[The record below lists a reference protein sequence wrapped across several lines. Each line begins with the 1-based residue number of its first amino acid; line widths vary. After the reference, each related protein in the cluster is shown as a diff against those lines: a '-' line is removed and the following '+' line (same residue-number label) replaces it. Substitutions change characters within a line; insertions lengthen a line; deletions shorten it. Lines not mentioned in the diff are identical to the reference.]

1 MQCPKCQA
9 ENNETAKF
17 CSECGHKFEIKCPS
31 CGHSVMPSAK
41 FCEDC
46 GQPLSDT
53 SKSIPKDLTFDEK
66 LAKIQKYIPG
76 NITEKILSQRNR
88 IEGERK
94 QVSVLFTD
102 MAGYTT
108 MSEKLDAE
116 EVYSLMDQ
124 VYEILIH
131 KVTEYGGTVNEFTGD
146 GIMALFGAPIALED
160 APQRAIRA
168 SLAIHRE
175 IVQFNERMRREK
187 PGHIPLRMRAGI
199 HTGPVVVGTVG
210 NDLRVTFTAIG
221 DTVNLASRMETLAE
235 PGSTCVSEDTFKL
248 TEGLFRFEG
257 LGEQEIKGKEKP
269 VSVYRVIAPSTSRT
283 RFDVSAERGLTP
295 FVGRER
301 ERELL
306 LDAFERA
313 RQGRGQAVSIVSEA
327 GMGKS
332 RLLYEFRKAILN
344 EDVTFLEGKCLSFGR
359 GVAYQPITDILKSNF
374 DIREDDWD
382 PVIRNKVTQGLQTI
396 SVEEGPAMPYLLELL
411 SVKDSGIEKITM
423 SPEGKKDKT
432 IETLKRIILKGSE
445 MRPLVMAIE
454 DLHWI
459 DKTSEDVLKYL
470 LESIAGARVLL
481 ILTYRPEFIP
491 SWGARSYHN
500 QLLLNRLSNRES
512 LFMATH
518 ILGREQI
525 PPVPP
530 LPKGGMEV
538 GTPLLRGGIEF
549 DPLLNGEKDVGTLKL
564 REGQEFVPPLL
575 KGYGTGQIPPLLK
588 GGGGDFRDS
597 LGEVQMET
605 ALEEVILEKTEGIP
619 FFVEEFI
626 KSLKDL
632 GFIERKDAT
641 YRISKSLQTI
651 HIPST
656 IQDIIMARVD
666 ALPEGAK
673 ELLQVGSLIEREFS
687 YKLIKAAMH
696 LPEEDLLRRLS
707 FLKDAELLY
716 ERGLFPDSTFIFKH
730 ALTRE
735 VVYGTLLERKKK
747 EWHLDIGQAVEE
759 VYRENLEEMYSS
771 LGEHFEEGGDYEKAS
786 QYFALAARKARRASV
801 FTDAIALSKK
811 TVACLEKLPQNIE
824 VQKQIIDARIT
835 LANLCLNINQ
845 EFEARDAVAP
855 IIELVQQLDYR
866 KRLPAIYVIMAAYLI
881 CVEERYDDEET
892 HWYLREAKKLAQE
905 NKDLLSLWNAH
916 QFEGHAQS
924 NNCEFAEGEASF
936 LRLIEMAEAA
946 GNVFGVA
953 FVKSHIAPLI
963 YDRNGRINEAL
974 KCGQEALQLALRADD
989 TYLKG
994 LAYGACGSALFEKG
1008 LFLEAEEDLTLA
1020 LEFNQKT
1027 DFVGALFSNFLL
1039 LGSLRFEMG
1048 RYQEAQ
1054 ECCNGLLAVYDRV
1067 RVWPSLTRLAQ
1078 LLKVAAGIRGG
1089 LNPGLDAVLNFDLK
1103 EIRIKWLKG
1112 SASLTIGG
1120 IYLYLDD
1127 KHMDEAE
1134 AWIKKAIEVDE
1145 QYKMPWNLA
1154 RDYAF
1159 HAEFFKKKGDSAQ
1172 AKEKLTK
1179 AIDLMSSIGADGW
1192 VKRYEEELA
1201 GL

>member
-1 MQCPKCQA
+1 MKCPKCGH
-9 ENNETAKF
+9 ENPEDASF
-17 CSECGHKFEIKCPS
+17 CNGCGQKLEITCPECKKINPPSSRFCNGCGH
-31 CGHSVMPSAK
+31 
-41 FCEDC
+41 
-46 GQPLSDT
+46 PLSDT
-53 SKSIPKDLTFDEK
+53 PKPTPKDLSFDEK
-66 LAKIQKYIPG
+66 LTKIQKYLPG

-108 MSEKLDAE
+108 ISEKLDAE

-146 GIMALFGAPIALED
+146 GVMALFGAPIALED

-175 IVQFNERMRREK
+175 IVQFNDRMRREK
-187 PGHIPLRMRAGI
+187 PGHTPLRMRAGI

-235 PGSTCVSEDTFKL
+235 PGSTCVSEDTFRL

-257 LGEQEIKGKEKP
+257 LGEKEIKGKEKP
-269 VSVYRVIAPSTSRT
+269 IGVYRVIAPSTSRT

-313 RQGRGQAVSIVSEA
+313 RSGRGQAVSIVSEA

-382 PVIRNKVTQGLQTI
+382 PVIRRKVTESLQAI

-432 IETLKRIILKGSE
+432 IETLKRIVLKGSE
-445 MRPLVMAIE
+445 QRPLVLAIE

-470 LESIAGARVLL
+470 LESIPGARVLL
-481 ILTYRPEFIP
+481 IFTYRPEFIP
-491 SWGARSYHN
+491 TWGARSYHN
-500 QLLLNRLSNRES
+500 QLLLTRLSNRES
-512 LFMATH
+512 LLMATH
-518 ILGREQI
+518 ILGTED
-525 PPVPP
+525 
-530 LPKGGMEV
+530 L
-538 GTPLLRGGIEF
+538 
-549 DPLLNGEKDVGTLKL
+549 
-564 REGQEFVPPLL
+564 
-575 KGYGTGQIPPLLK
+575 
-588 GGGGDFRDS
+588 
-597 LGEVQMET
+597 ET

-641 YRISKSLQTI
+641 YRISKALQTI
-651 HIPST
+651 RIPST
-656 IQDIIMARVD
+656 IQDIILARVD

-687 YKLIKAAMH
+687 YKLIKEAMH
-696 LPEEDLLRRLS
+696 LPEEELFRRLS
-707 FLKDAELLY
+707 VLKNAELLY
-716 ERGLFPDSTFIFKH
+716 ERGLFPDSTLIFKH

-735 VVYGTLLERKKK
+735 VVYETLLERKKK
-747 EWHLDIGQAVEE
+747 ELHVNIGRAIEE
-759 VYRENLEEMYSS
+759 VYKDNLEEVYDS
-771 LGEHFEEGGDYEKAS
+771 LAEHFDEGCDYERAAQYYRWAAS
-786 QYFALAARKARRASV
+786 KVFRYAARLE
-801 FTDAIALSKK
+801 AIALSKK
-811 TVACLEKLPQNIE
+811 RVACLEKLSQTDE
-824 VQKQIIDARIT
+824 VQKKVIDARVA
-835 LANLCLNINQ
+835 LASYCQTVNHYT
-845 EFEARDAVAP
+845 ESMEAVTP
-855 IIELVQQLDYR
+855 IIDLAYQLDYR
-866 KRLPAIYVIMAAYLI
+866 KRLPAIYIAMGAYLLM
-881 CVEERYDDEET
+881 VEERINDDKMY
-892 HWYLREAKKLAQE
+892 WYLWEARKLAQKE
-905 NKDLLSLWNAH
+905 NDFLSLLNSHYYEAH
-916 QFEGHAQS
+916 AYCQ
-924 NNCEFAEGEASF
+924 NCEFQKAEASF
-936 LRLIEMAEAA
+936 LQLIERTQDSGEVSFLSVLKF
-946 GNVFGVA
+946 N
-953 FVKSHIAPLI
+953 IANSVYAQVGKLT
-963 YDRNGRINEAL
+963 
-974 KCGQEALQLALRADD
+974 EALQYIQDSLQLAFQADD
-989 TYLKG
+989 PFLKG
-994 LAYGACGSALFEKG
+994 GANGVCGVVLFKKG
-1008 LFLEAEEDLTLA
+1008 LFKEAEGKLNLA
-1020 LEFNQKT
+1020 IEMCLKT
-1027 DFVGALFSNFLL
+1027 DFVGELFIAYAFLGL
-1039 LGSLRFEMG
+1039 LRLETGLYE
-1048 RYQEAQ
+1048 EAQ
-1054 ECCNGLLAVYDRV
+1054 ECFDHFLALSDRV
-1067 RVWPSLTRLAQ
+1067 SFFPSVTRFIQLRKVLAG
-1078 LLKVAAGIRGG
+1078 VRGH
-1089 LNPGLDAVLNFDLK
+1089 LNPTLDAVYNFDLL
-1103 EIRIKWLKG
+1103 EIRTKWLQG
-1112 SASLTIGG
+1112 NAANCMGE
-1120 IYLYLDD
+1120 IYLYRDD
-1127 KHMDEAE
+1127 AHMGEAE
-1134 AWIKKAIEVDE
+1134 AWIKKAIEKDE
-1145 QYKMPWNLA
+1145 QHKMPWDLA
-1154 RDYAF
+1154 RDYALY
-1159 HAEFFKKKGDSAQ
+1159 AEFFKKKDDPAQ

-1179 AIDLMSSIGADGW
+1179 AIELMRSIGADGW
-1192 VKRYEEELA
+1192 VTRYEERLA

>member
-1 MQCPKCQA
+1 MVLKILPA
-9 ENNETAKF
+9 DKF
-17 CSECGHKFEIKCPS
+17 CGECGH
-31 CGHSVMPSAK
+31 
-41 FCEDC
+41 
-46 GQPLSDT
+46 PLSDT
-53 SKSIPKDLTFDEK
+53 SKPTPKDLTFDEK
-66 LAKIQKYIPG
+66 LAKIQKYLPG

-168 SLAIHRE
+168 CLAIHRE

-257 LGEQEIKGKEKP
+257 LGEKEIKGKEKP
-269 VSVYRVIAPSTSRT
+269 ICVYRVIAPSTSRT

-382 PVIRNKVTQGLQTI
+382 PVIRKKVTQGLQAI

-445 MRPLVMAIE
+445 IRPLVMAIE

-470 LESIAGARVLL
+470 LESIPGAQVLL

-491 SWGARSYHN
+491 TWGARSYHN

-512 LFMATH
+512 LLMATH
-518 ILGREQI
+518 ILGTED
-525 PPVPP
+525 
-530 LPKGGMEV
+530 L
-538 GTPLLRGGIEF
+538 
-549 DPLLNGEKDVGTLKL
+549 
-564 REGQEFVPPLL
+564 
-575 KGYGTGQIPPLLK
+575 
-588 GGGGDFRDS
+588 
-597 LGEVQMET
+597 ET

-641 YRISKSLQTI
+641 YRISKELQTI
-651 HIPST
+651 RIPST
-656 IQDIIMARVD
+656 IQDIILARVD

-696 LPEEDLLRRLS
+696 LPEEELLRRLS

-716 ERGLFPDSTFIFKH
+716 ERGLFPDSTFVFKH

-735 VVYGTLLERKKK
+735 VVYDTLLERKKK
-747 EWHLDIGQAVEE
+747 ELHIDIGQ
-759 VYRENLEEMYSS
+759 
-771 LGEHFEEGGDYEKAS
+771 
-786 QYFALAARKARRASV
+786 
-801 FTDAIALSKK
+801 
-811 TVACLEKLPQNIE
+811 
-824 VQKQIIDARIT
+824 
-835 LANLCLNINQ
+835 
-845 EFEARDAVAP
+845 
-855 IIELVQQLDYR
+855 
-866 KRLPAIYVIMAAYLI
+866 
-881 CVEERYDDEET
+881 
-892 HWYLREAKKLAQE
+892 
-905 NKDLLSLWNAH
+905 
-916 QFEGHAQS
+916 GH
-924 NNCEFAEGEASF
+924 
-936 LRLIEMAEAA
+936 
-946 GNVFGVA
+946 
-953 FVKSHIAPLI
+953 
-963 YDRNGRINEAL
+963 
-974 KCGQEALQLALRADD
+974 
-989 TYLKG
+989 
-994 LAYGACGSALFEKG
+994 
-1008 LFLEAEEDLTLA
+1008 
-1020 LEFNQKT
+1020 
-1027 DFVGALFSNFLL
+1027 
-1039 LGSLRFEMG
+1039 
-1048 RYQEAQ
+1048 
-1054 ECCNGLLAVYDRV
+1054 
-1067 RVWPSLTRLAQ
+1067 
-1078 LLKVAAGIRGG
+1078 RGG
-1089 LNPGLDAVLNFDLK
+1089 VQ
-1103 EIRIKWLKG
+1103 R
-1112 SASLTIGG
+1112 
-1120 IYLYLDD
+1120 
-1127 KHMDEAE
+1127 
-1134 AWIKKAIEVDE
+1134 
-1145 QYKMPWNLA
+1145 
-1154 RDYAF
+1154 
-1159 HAEFFKKKGDSAQ
+1159 
-1172 AKEKLTK
+1172 
-1179 AIDLMSSIGADGW
+1179 
-1192 VKRYEEELA
+1192 
-1201 GL
+1201 

>member
-1 MQCPKCQA
+1 MQCPRCQG
-9 ENNETAKF
+9 ENRDTRKF
-17 CSECGHKFEIKCPS
+17 CAECGAKLVLICPKCSSENLPTEKFCGECGH
-31 CGHSVMPSAK
+31 
-41 FCEDC
+41 
-46 GQPLSDT
+46 PLSSP
-53 SKSIPKDLTFDEK
+53 SKPTPKDLTFDEK
-66 LAKIQKYIPG
+66 LAKIQKYLPG

-175 IVQFNERMRREK
+175 IVQFNEKMRREK

-257 LGEQEIKGKEKP
+257 LGEKEIKGKEKP
-269 VSVYRVIAPSTSRT
+269 ICVYRVIAPSTSRT

-344 EDVTFLEGKCLSFGR
+344 EDVTFLEGKCFSFGR

-382 PVIRNKVTQGLQTI
+382 PVIRNKVTQGLQSI
-396 SVEEGPAMPYLLELL
+396 YVEEGPSLPYLLELL

-432 IETLKRIILKGSE
+432 IETLKRIILKGSK

-470 LESIAGARVLL
+470 LESIAGAQVLL

-491 SWGARSYHN
+491 TWGARSYHN

-512 LFMATH
+512 LLMATH
-518 ILGREQI
+518 ILGTED
-525 PPVPP
+525 
-530 LPKGGMEV
+530 ME
-538 GTPLLRGGIEF
+538 
-549 DPLLNGEKDVGTLKL
+549 N
-564 REGQEFVPPLL
+564 
-575 KGYGTGQIPPLLK
+575 
-588 GGGGDFRDS
+588 
-597 LGEVQMET
+597 

-641 YRISKSLQTI
+641 YRIAKELQTA

-656 IQDIIMARVD
+656 IQDIILARVD

-687 YKLIKAAMH
+687 YQLIKSAMH

-716 ERGLFPDSTFIFKH
+716 ERGLFPDSTFVFKH

-735 VVYGTLLERKKK
+735 VVYDTLLERKKK
-747 EWHLDIGQAVEE
+747 EIHIDIGLAIEDIYKDNLEE
-759 VYRENLEEMYSS
+759 VYSS
-771 LGEHFEEGGDYEKAS
+771 LAGHFAQGSDYEKAA
-786 QYFALAARKARRASV
+786 QYFLLAQERARRKSVYSEAIAFSRKA
-801 FTDAIALSKK
+801 
-811 TVACLEKLPQNIE
+811 VACLEKLPTTVE
-824 VQKQIIDARIT
+824 VQKRVIDARVA
-835 LANLCLNINQ
+835 LAYNCFDLNHYI
-845 EFEARDAVAP
+845 EARDALRP
-855 IIELVQQLDYR
+855 IIDLVQKLDYR
-866 KRLPAIYVIMAAYLI
+866 KRLPAIYFVMAAYLI
-881 CVEERYDDEET
+881 NVEEKYNDEQVR
-892 HWYLREAKKLAQE
+892 HYLREAQR
-905 NKDLLSLWNAH
+905 LSLEEKDFRSLFSAYNIEGYAH
-916 QFEGHAQS
+916 GF
-924 NNCEFAEGEASF
+924 NCEFVEGESCF
-936 LRLIEMAEAA
+936 LRNIEMCEAGGA
-946 GNVFGVA
+946 VWGVVISKINIANV
-953 FVKSHIAPLI
+953 I
-963 YDRNGRINEAL
+963 YDYDGRIDAAF
-974 KCGQEALQLALRADD
+974 KSSQEALQLALQSDD
-989 TYLKG
+989 LFLKG
-994 LAYGACGSALFEKG
+994 FGYFACGLAFFRKG
-1008 LFLEAEEDLTLA
+1008 LFPEVEENLTLA
-1020 LEFNQKT
+1020 IEMTQKT
-1027 DFVGALFSNFLL
+1027 DSVGPLLISFNYLGILFSEL
-1039 LGSLRFEMG
+1039 G
-1048 RYQEAQ
+1048 RYREAQ
-1054 ECCNGLLAVYDRV
+1054 EYYDAVLSVHERV
-1067 RVWPSLTRLAQ
+1067 KTMPSIARLAQ
-1078 LLKVAAGIRGG
+1078 ILKVAAGVRGG
-1089 LNPGLDAVLNFDLK
+1089 QDPAFDAVLTFDLH
-1103 EIRIKWLKG
+1103 EIKMKNIQ
-1112 SASLTIGG
+1112 GG
-1120 IYLYLDD
+1120 TAHTMGEIYLFLDD
-1127 KHMDEAE
+1127 NHMEEAE
-1134 AWIKKAIEVDE
+1134 SWIRKAIEADE
-1145 QYKMPWNLA
+1145 QHRMPWELA
-1154 RDYAF
+1154 RDYALY
-1159 HAEFFKKKGDSAQ
+1159 AEFFKKKGDPVQ
-1172 AKEKLTK
+1172 AKEKLGK
-1179 AIDLMSSIGADGW
+1179 AIELMRSIGADGW
-1192 VKRYEEELA
+1192 VEKYEKELS

>member
-1 MQCPKCQA
+1 LNVRRQKMKCSKCGF
-9 ENNETAKF
+9 ENPEGKKF
-17 CSECGHKFEIKCPS
+17 CGKCGMKIELICPS
-31 CGHSVMPSAK
+31 CNAFNPPDFTFCGECGRHLSVPSK
-41 FCEDC
+41 
-46 GQPLSDT
+46 PT
-53 SKSIPKDLTFDEK
+53 PKDLSFDEK
-66 LAKIQKYIPG
+66 LAKIQKYLPG

-116 EVYSLMDQ
+116 EVYALMDQ
-124 VYEILIH
+124 IYEILIH

-160 APQRAIRA
+160 APQRAIQS

-187 PGHIPLRMRAGI
+187 AGHILLRMRAGI

-235 PGSTCVSEDTFKL
+235 AGSTCVSEDTFKL

-257 LGEQEIKGKEKP
+257 LGEKEIKGKEKP
-269 VSVYRVIAPSTSRT
+269 IGVYRVIAPSTSRT

-313 RQGRGQAVSIVSEA
+313 RSGRGQAVSIVSEA

-382 PVIRNKVTQGLQTI
+382 PAIRNKVTQGLQAI

-411 SVKDSGIEKITM
+411 SIKDSGIEKITM

-432 IETLKRIILKGSE
+432 IETLKRIVLKGSE

-481 ILTYRPEFIP
+481 VLTYRPEFIP
-491 SWGARSYHN
+491 TWGARSYHN

-518 ILGREQI
+518 ILDKEQI
-525 PPVPP
+525 PPV
-530 LPKGGMEV
+530 
-538 GTPLLRGGIEF
+538 
-549 DPLLNGEKDVGTLKL
+549 
-564 REGQEFVPPLL
+564 
-575 KGYGTGQIPPLLK
+575 PPLLK

-597 LGEVQMET
+597 WGAVQLET

-626 KSLKDL
+626 KSMKDL
-632 GFIERKDAT
+632 GFIERKDST
-641 YRISKSLQTI
+641 YRISKELQTI
-651 HIPST
+651 RIPST

-687 YKLIKAAMH
+687 YKLIKAAMR
-696 LPEEDLLRRLS
+696 LPEEELLRRLS

-716 ERGLFPDSTFIFKH
+716 ERGLFPDSTFVFKH

-747 EWHLDIGQAVEE
+747 DLHIDIGKAIEE
-759 VYRENLEEMYSS
+759 VYKDNLEEMYNA
-771 LGEHFEEGGDYEKAS
+771 LAEHFEQGGDFEKAA
-786 QYFALAARKARRASV
+786 QYFRWAASRAMRTSARM
-801 FTDAIALSKK
+801 DAIALSRKR
-811 TVACLEKLPQNIE
+811 VVCLEKLPSTVE
-824 VQKQIIDARIT
+824 VQKRIIDARVA
-835 LANLCLNINQ
+835 LARNCMRLNYYA
-845 EFEARDAVAP
+845 EARDAVAP
-855 IIELVQQLDYR
+855 VVNLVHELDYR
-866 KRLPAIYVIMAAYLI
+866 KRFPAIYSLMATYLYM
-881 CVEERYDDEET
+881 VEERYNDEKARQ
-892 HWYLREAKKLAQE
+892 YMMEAQRFALEE
-905 NKDLLSLWNAH
+905 NDYLSLMDVYFHEGVAH
-916 QFEGHAQS
+916 AA
-924 NNCEFAEGEASF
+924 NCEFAEGESCF
-936 LRLIEMAEAA
+936 LRNMEYFEAA
-946 GNVFGVA
+946 GYVHGVVM
-953 FVKSHIAPLI
+953 VKYNLAPSI
-963 YDRNGRINEAL
+963 YAPSGRINEAL
-974 KCGQEALQLALRADD
+974 RCAQEALQIALQVDD
-989 TYLKG
+989 LNSKG
-994 LAYGACGSALFEKG
+994 GAYTACGTVFFMKG
-1008 LFLEAEEDLTLA
+1008 LFPEAEENLTRA
-1020 LEFNQKT
+1020 IEICQKA
-1027 DFVGALFSNFLL
+1027 DFIGMLL
-1039 LGSLRFEMG
+1039 VSFFYLVQLQFEMG

-1054 ECCNGLLAVYDRV
+1054 EYCDAILGVLKRS
-1067 RVWPSLTRLAQ
+1067 RIMPSMARLAQ
-1078 LLKVAAGIRGG
+1078 IFKVAAGVRGG
-1089 LNPGLDAVLNFDLK
+1089 LNPAFDAALTFDLQ
-1103 EIRIKWLKG
+1103 EIKVRRFQG
-1112 SASLTIGG
+1112 SAAQAMGE
-1120 IYLYLDD
+1120 IYLYMDD
-1127 KHMDEAE
+1127 NHMDEAE
-1134 AWIKKAIEVDE
+1134 AWIRKALETDE
-1145 QYKMPWNLA
+1145 QHKMPWDLA
-1154 RDYAF
+1154 RDYALY
-1159 HAEFFKKKGDSAQ
+1159 AEYFKKKDDPAQ
-1172 AKEKLTK
+1172 SKEKLGK
-1179 AIDLMSSIGADGW
+1179 AIELMRSINADGW
-1192 VKRYEEELA
+1192 VKKYEEELA
-1201 GL
+1201 AF

>member
-1 MQCPKCQA
+1 MQCPKCQT
-9 ENNETAKF
+9 ENPETNIFCEECGVKMELVCPGCGAIVNPEKKF
-17 CSECGHKFEIKCPS
+17 CGKCGH
-31 CGHSVMPSAK
+31 
-41 FCEDC
+41 
-46 GQPLSDT
+46 PLSSI
-53 SKSIPKDLTFDEK
+53 SKPAPKDLTPQDLSFDEK
-66 LAKIQKYIPG
+66 LAKIQKYLPG
-76 NITEKILSQRNR
+76 NITEKILSQRDR

-116 EVYSLMDQ
+116 EVYALMDQ
-124 VYEILIH
+124 VYEILIY

-175 IVQFNERMRREK
+175 IVQFNERMRRERFDFPHLK
-187 PGHIPLRMRAGI
+187 MRAGI

-235 PGSTCVSEDTFKL
+235 AGSTCVSEDTFKL

-257 LGEQEIKGKEKP
+257 LGEKETKGKEKP
-269 VSVYRVIAPSTSRT
+269 ICVYRVIAPSTSRT

-313 RQGRGQAVSIVSEA
+313 RQGRGQAVSIISEA

-382 PVIRNKVTQGLQTI
+382 PVIRKKVSQGLRAI

-470 LESIAGARVLL
+470 LESIPGARVLL
-481 ILTYRPEFIP
+481 IFTYRPEFIP
-491 SWGARSYHN
+491 TWGAWSYHN

-518 ILGREQI
+518 ILGTED
-525 PPVPP
+525 
-530 LPKGGMEV
+530 L
-538 GTPLLRGGIEF
+538 
-549 DPLLNGEKDVGTLKL
+549 
-564 REGQEFVPPLL
+564 
-575 KGYGTGQIPPLLK
+575 
-588 GGGGDFRDS
+588 
-597 LGEVQMET
+597 ET

-632 GFIERKDAT
+632 GFIERKDVT
-641 YRISKSLQTI
+641 YRISKALQTI
-651 HIPST
+651 RIPST
-656 IQDIIMARVD
+656 IQDVIMARVD
-666 ALPEGAK
+666 VLPEGAK

-687 YKLIKAAMH
+687 YQLIKAVMH
-696 LPEEDLLRRLS
+696 LPEEELLRRLS

-735 VVYGTLLERKKK
+735 VVHETLLERRKR
-747 EWHLDIGQAVEE
+747 EFHVDIGTNRRKEIHERIGRAIEE
-759 VYRENLEEMYSS
+759 LYAGNLEEFYEVLTYHYSKS
-771 LGEHFEEGGDYEKAS
+771 EELEKAC
-786 QYFALAARKARRASV
+786 Q
-801 FTDAIALSKK
+801 
-811 TVACLEKLPQNIE
+811 
-824 VQKQIIDARIT
+824 
-835 LANLCLNINQ
+835 
-845 EFEARDAVAP
+845 
-855 IIELVQQLDYR
+855 
-866 KRLPAIYVIMAAYLI
+866 
-881 CVEERYDDEET
+881 
-892 HWYLREAKKLAQE
+892 
-905 NKDLLSLWNAH
+905 
-916 QFEGHAQS
+916 
-924 NNCEFAEGEASF
+924 
-936 LRLIEMAEAA
+936 
-946 GNVFGVA
+946 
-953 FVKSHIAPLI
+953 
-963 YDRNGRINEAL
+963 
-974 KCGQEALQLALRADD
+974 
-989 TYLKG
+989 
-994 LAYGACGSALFEKG
+994 
-1008 LFLEAEEDLTLA
+1008 
-1020 LEFNQKT
+1020 
-1027 DFVGALFSNFLL
+1027 
-1039 LGSLRFEMG
+1039 
-1048 RYQEAQ
+1048 
-1054 ECCNGLLAVYDRV
+1054 
-1067 RVWPSLTRLAQ
+1067 
-1078 LLKVAAGIRGG
+1078 
-1089 LNPGLDAVLNFDLK
+1089 
-1103 EIRIKWLKG
+1103 
-1112 SASLTIGG
+1112 
-1120 IYLYLDD
+1120 
-1127 KHMDEAE
+1127 
-1134 AWIKKAIEVDE
+1134 
-1145 QYKMPWNLA
+1145 
-1154 RDYAF
+1154 
-1159 HAEFFKKKGDSAQ
+1159 
-1172 AKEKLTK
+1172 
-1179 AIDLMSSIGADGW
+1179 
-1192 VKRYEEELA
+1192 
-1201 GL
+1201 

>member
-1 MQCPKCQA
+1 
-9 ENNETAKF
+9 
-17 CSECGHKFEIKCPS
+17 
-31 CGHSVMPSAK
+31 
-41 FCEDC
+41 
-46 GQPLSDT
+46 
-53 SKSIPKDLTFDEK
+53 
-66 LAKIQKYIPG
+66 
-76 NITEKILSQRNR
+76 
-88 IEGERK
+88 
-94 QVSVLFTD
+94 

-116 EVYSLMDQ
+116 EVYALMDQ

-257 LGEQEIKGKEKP
+257 LGEKEIKGKEKP
-269 VSVYRVIAPSTSRT
+269 ICVYRVIAPSTSRT

-344 EDVTFLEGKCLSFGR
+344 EDITFLEGKCLSFGR

-382 PVIRNKVTQGLQTI
+382 PVIRKKVTQGLQAI

-491 SWGARSYHN
+491 TWGARSYHN

-512 LFMATH
+512 LLMATH
-518 ILGREQI
+518 ILGTED
-525 PPVPP
+525 
-530 LPKGGMEV
+530 L
-538 GTPLLRGGIEF
+538 
-549 DPLLNGEKDVGTLKL
+549 
-564 REGQEFVPPLL
+564 
-575 KGYGTGQIPPLLK
+575 
-588 GGGGDFRDS
+588 
-597 LGEVQMET
+597 ET

-641 YRISKSLQTI
+641 YRISKELQTI
-651 HIPST
+651 RIPST
-656 IQDIIMARVD
+656 IQDIILARVD

-696 LPEEDLLRRLS
+696 LPEEELLRRLS

-716 ERGLFPDSTFIFKH
+716 ERGLFPDSTFVFKH

-735 VVYGTLLERKKK
+735 VVYDTLLEKKKK
-747 EWHLDIGQAVEE
+747 ELHIDIGRAIEE
-759 VYRENLEEMYSS
+759 VYKDNLEEMYSP
-771 LGEHFEEGGDYEKAS
+771 LAEHFEEGGDYEKAA
-786 QYFALAARKARRASV
+786 QYFRLAA
-801 FTDAIALSKK
+801 SKG
-811 TVACLEKLPQNIE
+811 VPCLGLHRCHSLL
-824 VQKQIIDARIT
+824 QKRS
-835 LANLCLNINQ
+835 
-845 EFEARDAVAP
+845 
-855 IIELVQQLDYR
+855 
-866 KRLPAIYVIMAAYLI
+866 RLP
-881 CVEERYDDEET
+881 
-892 HWYLREAKKLAQE
+892 
-905 NKDLLSLWNAH
+905 
-916 QFEGHAQS
+916 G
-924 NNCEFAEGEASF
+924 
-936 LRLIEMAEAA
+936 
-946 GNVFGVA
+946 
-953 FVKSHIAPLI
+953 
-963 YDRNGRINEAL
+963 
-974 KCGQEALQLALRADD
+974 
-989 TYLKG
+989 
-994 LAYGACGSALFEKG
+994 
-1008 LFLEAEEDLTLA
+1008 
-1020 LEFNQKT
+1020 KT
-1027 DFVGALFSNFLL
+1027 PPN
-1039 LGSLRFEMG
+1039 R
-1048 RYQEAQ
+1048 
-1054 ECCNGLLAVYDRV
+1054 
-1067 RVWPSLTRLAQ
+1067 
-1078 LLKVAAGIRGG
+1078 
-1089 LNPGLDAVLNFDLK
+1089 
-1103 EIRIKWLKG
+1103 
-1112 SASLTIGG
+1112 
-1120 IYLYLDD
+1120 
-1127 KHMDEAE
+1127 
-1134 AWIKKAIEVDE
+1134 
-1145 QYKMPWNLA
+1145 
-1154 RDYAF
+1154 
-1159 HAEFFKKKGDSAQ
+1159 
-1172 AKEKLTK
+1172 
-1179 AIDLMSSIGADGW
+1179 
-1192 VKRYEEELA
+1192 
-1201 GL
+1201 

>member
-1 MQCPKCQA
+1 MLCPKCQT
-9 ENNETAKF
+9 ENPEGMKF
-17 CSECGHKFEIKCPS
+17 CGGCGTKLERICPHCNFSNPPQFKFCGECGHPI
-31 CGHSVMPSAK
+31 
-41 FCEDC
+41 
-46 GQPLSDT
+46 SDT
-53 SKSIPKDLTFDEK
+53 SKPAPKDLTFDEK
-66 LAKIQKYIPG
+66 LAKIQKYLPG

-175 IVQFNERMRREK
+175 IVQFNEKIRREK
-187 PGHIPLRMRAGI
+187 PGHISLRMRAGI

-235 PGSTCVSEDTFKL
+235 PGSTYVSEDTFKL

-257 LGEQEIKGKEKP
+257 LGEKEVKGKEKP
-269 VSVYRVIAPSTSRT
+269 ICVYRVIAPSTSRT

-382 PVIRNKVTQGLQTI
+382 PVIRKKVTQGLQAI

-411 SVKDSGIEKITM
+411 SVKDSGIDKITI

-432 IETLKRIILKGSE
+432 IETLKKIILKGSE
-445 MRPLVMAIE
+445 VRPLVMAIE

-470 LESIAGARVLL
+470 LESIPGARVML
-481 ILTYRPEFIP
+481 IFTYRPEFIP
-491 SWGARSYHN
+491 TWGARSYHN

-530 LPKGGMEV
+530 L
-538 GTPLLRGGIEF
+538 
-549 DPLLNGEKDVGTLKL
+549 
-564 REGQEFVPPLL
+564 
-575 KGYGTGQIPPLLK
+575 LK

-597 LGEVQMET
+597 LGGVQLET
-605 ALEEVILEKTEGIP
+605 ALEEVILEKTEGVP

-626 KSLKDL
+626 KSMKDL

-641 YRISKSLQTI
+641 YRISKALQTI
-651 HIPST
+651 RIPST
-656 IQDIIMARVD
+656 IQDIILARVD

-696 LPEEDLLRRLS
+696 LPEEDLLQRLS
-707 FLKDAELLY
+707 ILKDAELLY
-716 ERGLFPDSTFIFKH
+716 ERGLFPDSTFVFKH

-735 VVYGTLLERKKK
+735 VVYETLLERKKK
-747 EWHLDIGQAVEE
+747 DLHIEIGKAIEE
-759 VYRENLEEMYSS
+759 VYKDNLEEMYSV
-771 LGEHFEEGGDYEKAS
+771 LAEHFEQGGDCEKAAP
-786 QYFALAARKARRASV
+786 YLYLAQERARRASAY
-801 FTDAIALSKK
+801 TEAISFSRKR
-811 TVACLEKLPQNIE
+811 VACLEKLPKTVD
-824 VQKQIIDARIT
+824 VQKRVIDARVA
-835 LANLCLNINQ
+835 LANICLGLNQ
-845 EFEARDAVAP
+845 HLEAKDAVAP
-855 IIELVQQLDYR
+855 IFDLVHQLNYR
-866 KRLPAIYVIMAAYLI
+866 KRLPAIYIVMAGYLI
-881 CVEERYDDEET
+881 MVEEKHGEVEANHCLMEGQRLAMEEKDFGSLYVAN
-892 HWYLREAKKLAQE
+892 YLRGVE
-905 NKDLLSLWNAH
+905 
-916 QFEGHAQS
+916 HAL
-924 NNCEFAEGEASF
+924 NCEFTEGEACF
-936 LRLIEMAEAA
+936 LRDIEMSEA
-946 GNVFGVA
+946 GG
-953 FVKSHIAPLI
+953 FVTGLVLTKANMAYAI
-963 YDRNGRINEAL
+963 YLPSGRIEEAL
-974 KCGQEALQLALRADD
+974 RCGQEALQFALQADD
-989 TYLKG
+989 LHSKG
-994 LAYGACGSALFEKG
+994 AAYWACGTASFSKG
-1008 LFLEAEEDLTLA
+1008 LFPEAEENLMLG
-1020 LEFNQKT
+1020 LEMARKT
-1027 DFVGALFSNFLL
+1027 DFVGVLPLIFLYLGL
-1039 LGSLRFEMG
+1039 LHIEKGN
-1048 RYQEAQ
+1048 YQEAQ
-1054 ECCNGLLAVYDRV
+1054 ECCDNLLAVYERV
-1067 RVWPSLTRLAQ
+1067 RIYPSYARFAQ
-1078 LLKVAAGIRGG
+1078 ILKVAAGVRGRLDPV
-1089 LNPGLDAVLNFDLK
+1089 LNAVLNFDLQ
-1103 EIRIKWLKG
+1103 EIKMRIVRG
-1112 SASLTIGG
+1112 VAAHAIGE
-1120 IYLYLDD
+1120 IYLYVDD
-1127 KHMDEAE
+1127 KHMDDAE
-1134 AWIKKAIEVDE
+1134 SWIRKAIETDE
-1145 QYKMPWNLA
+1145 QHKMPWNLA
-1154 RDYAF
+1154 RDYALY
-1159 HAEFFKKKGDSAQ
+1159 AEFFKKKGDPAQ
-1172 AKEKLTK
+1172 AKEKLGK
-1179 AIDLMSSIGADGW
+1179 AKELMRGIGADGW
-1192 VKRYEEELA
+1192 VRRYEEELA
-1201 GL
+1201 LIS

>member
-1 MQCPKCQA
+1 MQCPRCQT
-9 ENNETAKF
+9 ENPETKKF
-17 CSECGHKFEIKCPS
+17 CRKCGAKLLIVCPQCNSECLPADEF
-31 CGHSVMPSAK
+31 CG
-41 FCEDC
+41 EC
-46 GQPLSDT
+46 GYPLSDT
-53 SKSIPKDLTFDEK
+53 SKPAPNDLTPKDLTFDEK
-66 LAKIQKYIPG
+66 LAKIQKYLPG
-76 NITEKILSQRNR
+76 NITEKILSQRTR

-168 SLAIHRE
+168 SLAIHQE
-175 IVQFNERMRREK
+175 VVQFNERMRREK
-187 PGHIPLRMRAGI
+187 PGHTPLRMRAGI

-210 NDLRVTFTAIG
+210 NDLRVTFTSIG

-257 LGEQEIKGKEKP
+257 LGEKEIKGKEKP
-269 VSVYRVIAPSTSRT
+269 TCVYRVIAPSTSRT

-313 RQGRGQAVSIVSEA
+313 RSGRGQAVSIVSEA

-382 PVIRNKVTQGLQTI
+382 PVIRKKVTHGLQAI
-396 SVEEGPAMPYLLELL
+396 SVEEGPALPYLLELL

-445 MRPLVMAIE
+445 IRPLVMAIE

-470 LESIAGARVLL
+470 LESIPGARVLL
-481 ILTYRPEFIP
+481 IFTYRPEFIP
-491 SWGARSYHN
+491 TWGARSYHN
-500 QLLLNRLSNRES
+500 QLLLNRLSNREN

-518 ILGREQI
+518 ILDTED
-525 PPVPP
+525 
-530 LPKGGMEV
+530 L
-538 GTPLLRGGIEF
+538 
-549 DPLLNGEKDVGTLKL
+549 
-564 REGQEFVPPLL
+564 
-575 KGYGTGQIPPLLK
+575 
-588 GGGGDFRDS
+588 
-597 LGEVQMET
+597 ET

-626 KSLKDL
+626 KSMKDL
-632 GFIERKDAT
+632 GFIERKDHT
-641 YRISKSLQTI
+641 YRIAKELQTV

-687 YKLIKAAMH
+687 HKLIKAVMY

-707 FLKDAELLY
+707 FLKDAELIY
-716 ERGLFPDSTFIFKH
+716 ERGVFPDSTYIFKH

-735 VVYGTLLERKKK
+735 VVSESLLGSRKKRFHEEIGRSIEELYK
-747 EWHLDIGQAVEE
+747 DHLDDNHESLANHFFAAGNYTKAAEHSRMAAQKAAKSSSINEAILYTEKTI
-759 VYRENLEEMYSS
+759 SS
-771 LGEHFEEGGDYEKAS
+771 LD
-786 QYFALAARKARRASV
+786 Q
-801 FTDAIALSKK
+801 
-811 TVACLEKLPQNIE
+811 LPQTKE
-824 VQKQIIDARIT
+824 VQKRVIDART
-835 LANLCLNINQ
+835 NLGLRFLEMNY
-845 EFEARDAVAP
+845 FHEAEKAIEP
-855 IIELVQQLDYR
+855 IIELAQSHDYRRMVSRLFTILGTIDFCVHENFANAFEHLAKGIEISEEIRDVSSQAIGNYWLGYALSMDCAFDAAFDHLNKVIEINIGMKVLSWAIIVKALTSFLVYFWAGKITEADKLSSEAMRMAEESGDLYPKIFAYSGYGISCYGKGLWEPAMTNLLKGNEINRNINQFWWLVAGNYFLGEVSFQSGNYPEAIFYYKNSIAELESKKVMPSWLTLNRMALLRAKIFAGERDNDLDSLFSSIFNNKVKIHEGILNRYIAEILMKIDPSQLD
-866 KRLPAIYVIMAAYLI
+866 K
-881 CVEERYDDEET
+881 
-892 HWYLREAKKLAQE
+892 
-905 NKDLLSLWNAH
+905 
-916 QFEGHAQS
+916 
-924 NNCEFAEGEASF
+924 
-936 LRLIEMAEAA
+936 IE
-946 GNVFGVA
+946 
-953 FVKSHIAPLI
+953 
-963 YDRNGRINEAL
+963 DRIL
-974 KCGQEALQLALRADD
+974 
-989 TYLKG
+989 
-994 LAYGACGSALFEKG
+994 
-1008 LFLEAEEDLTLA
+1008 
-1020 LEFNQKT
+1020 
-1027 DFVGALFSNFLL
+1027 
-1039 LGSLRFEMG
+1039 
-1048 RYQEAQ
+1048 
-1054 ECCNGLLAVYDRV
+1054 
-1067 RVWPSLTRLAQ
+1067 
-1078 LLKVAAGIRGG
+1078 
-1089 LNPGLDAVLNFDLK
+1089 
-1103 EIRIKWLKG
+1103 
-1112 SASLTIGG
+1112 
-1120 IYLYLDD
+1120 
-1127 KHMDEAE
+1127 
-1134 AWIKKAIEVDE
+1134 KAISADE
-1145 QYKMPWNLA
+1145 KNRMKWHLGIDNALY
-1154 RDYAF
+1154 
-1159 HAEFFKKKGDSAQ
+1159 AEFFKKKADPVQ
-1172 AKEKLTK
+1172 AKKKLQK
-1179 AIDLMSSIGADGW
+1179 AIDLMRGCGAEGW
-1192 VKRYEEELA
+1192 VKRYEEKLA

>member
-9 ENNETAKF
+9 ESRE
-17 CSECGHKFEIKCPS
+17 G
-31 CGHSVMPSAK
+31 AK
-41 FCEDC
+41 FCEECGAKMEFLCPACGSSITPGKKFCGEC
-46 GQPLSDT
+46 GQPSSIP
-53 SKSIPKDLTFDEK
+53 SKPAPKDLTFDEK
-66 LAKIQKYIPG
+66 LAKIQKYLPG

-116 EVYSLMDQ
+116 EVYALMDQ
-124 VYEILIH
+124 VYDILIH

-146 GIMALFGAPIALED
+146 GIMAFFGAPIALED

-221 DTVNLASRMETLAE
+221 DTVNLASRMETLVE

-257 LGEQEIKGKEKP
+257 LGEKEIKGKEKP
-269 VSVYRVIAPSTSRT
+269 ICVYRVIAPSTSRT

-301 ERELL
+301 EKELL

-359 GVAYQPITDILKSNF
+359 GVAYQPIADILKSNF

-382 PVIRNKVTQGLQTI
+382 PVIRKKVTQGLQAI

-432 IETLKRIILKGSE
+432 IETLKRIVLKGSE

-491 SWGARSYHN
+491 TWGARSYHN
-500 QLLLNRLSNRES
+500 QLQLIRLSNRES
-512 LFMATH
+512 LVMATH

-530 LPKGGMEV
+530 LKKGGIESSSPLLKGEKEFGSALQEGEIEGGPSLPKGGIEVGSTSLKGRTEV
-538 GTPLLRGGIEF
+538 GTQL
-549 DPLLNGEKDVGTLKL
+549 L
-564 REGQEFVPPLL
+564 REGQEFAPPLL
-575 KGYGTGQIPPLLK
+575 KGDWTERIPPLLKGSRTERTPSLITGGRTEQIPPLITGGRTEQIPPFLK

-597 LGEVQMET
+597 LGEVQLET
-605 ALEEVILEKTEGIP
+605 ALEEVILEKTEGVP

-641 YRISKSLQTI
+641 YRIAKELQTAS
-651 HIPST
+651 IPST
-656 IQDIIMARVD
+656 IQDIILARVD
-666 ALPEGAK
+666 ALLRGPKNCFRWAPSSN
-673 ELLQVGSLIEREFS
+673 GSL
-687 YKLIKAAMH
+687 A
-696 LPEEDLLRRLS
+696 
-707 FLKDAELLY
+707 
-716 ERGLFPDSTFIFKH
+716 
-730 ALTRE
+730 
-735 VVYGTLLERKKK
+735 
-747 EWHLDIGQAVEE
+747 IG
-759 VYRENLEEMYSS
+759 SS
-771 LGEHFEEGGDYEKAS
+771 
-786 QYFALAARKARRASV
+786 
-801 FTDAIALSKK
+801 
-811 TVACLEKLPQNIE
+811 
-824 VQKQIIDARIT
+824 
-835 LANLCLNINQ
+835 
-845 EFEARDAVAP
+845 
-855 IIELVQQLDYR
+855 
-866 KRLPAIYVIMAAYLI
+866 KR
-881 CVEERYDDEET
+881 
-892 HWYLREAKKLAQE
+892 
-905 NKDLLSLWNAH
+905 S
-916 QFEGHAQS
+916 
-924 NNCEFAEGEASF
+924 
-936 LRLIEMAEAA
+936 
-946 GNVFGVA
+946 
-953 FVKSHIAPLI
+953 
-963 YDRNGRINEAL
+963 
-974 KCGQEALQLALRADD
+974 
-989 TYLKG
+989 
-994 LAYGACGSALFEKG
+994 
-1008 LFLEAEEDLTLA
+1008 
-1020 LEFNQKT
+1020 
-1027 DFVGALFSNFLL
+1027 
-1039 LGSLRFEMG
+1039 
-1048 RYQEAQ
+1048 
-1054 ECCNGLLAVYDRV
+1054 
-1067 RVWPSLTRLAQ
+1067 
-1078 LLKVAAGIRGG
+1078 
-1089 LNPGLDAVLNFDLK
+1089 
-1103 EIRIKWLKG
+1103 
-1112 SASLTIGG
+1112 
-1120 IYLYLDD
+1120 
-1127 KHMDEAE
+1127 
-1134 AWIKKAIEVDE
+1134 
-1145 QYKMPWNLA
+1145 
-1154 RDYAF
+1154 
-1159 HAEFFKKKGDSAQ
+1159 
-1172 AKEKLTK
+1172 
-1179 AIDLMSSIGADGW
+1179 
-1192 VKRYEEELA
+1192 
-1201 GL
+1201 